1 MQFLTNNFAVAFHLR
16 DFNLS
21 QNKSLRELEIMA
33 QFIYSSHLLTF
44 ALSTITSPAL
54 FKVTVIY
61 WDSDL
66 PSDGVARG
74 APSHFHQFELFRA
87 MRRVRNFQ
95 LVLCA
100 HVRDDERECSVRI
113 LKQVA
118 AEGNISPEPLVV
130 HSPYETRNRFG
141 RNPLLLL

>member
-1 MQFLTNNFAVAFHLR
+1 MQFLTNNFAVAFHLQ

-21 QNKSLRELEIMA
+21 QNKSLRELEIRA
-33 QFIYSSHLLTF
+33 RFIYSSHLLTF
-44 ALSTITSPAL
+44 ALSTITSPA
-54 FKVTVIY
+54 FSKVTVIY

-66 PSDGVARG
+66 PSRGVTKG
-74 APSHFHQFELFRA
+74 APYYRPQFELFRA

-100 HVRDDERECSVRI
+100 HVRDDEGGQSVRK
-113 LKQVA
+113 LKQIA

-130 HSPYETRNRFG
+130 HSPCEPRNRSEIHL
-141 RNPLLLL
+141 PSL